1 MHVACYLPCLTQIC
15 EALIY
20 SSPAADCCCKAVY
33 WPRPTMMP
41 HPSIAAAWPTFIA
54 CHTVA
59 AVPVSG
65 DKPKEKPNSY
75 WKAHTLKEQNSKCS
89 INSSSQ
95 ITNLGFTVKRYHFLT
110 WKPQPKL
117 HGRQAETF
125 VCSETTATWHMKEAC
140 LIRQLLLDLIIP
152 VEIITVAIITVITS
166 GKKLNFK
173 IFDINLSS

>member
-20 SSPAADCCCKAVY
+20 SSPAANCCCKAVY

-59 AVPVSG
+59 SVPVSG

-75 WKAHTLKEQNSKCS
+75 WKAHTLKKQNSKCS
-89 INSSSQ
+89 INSNSQ

-110 WKPQPKL
+110 WKPHSELSYMAGKL
-117 HGRQAETF
+117 RHLYAQKLQQHD
-125 VCSETTATWHMKEAC
+125 TWKRHVS
-140 LIRQLLLDLIIP
+140 LGSYYWI
-152 VEIITVAIITVITS
+152 
-166 GKKLNFK
+166 
-173 IFDINLSS
+173 